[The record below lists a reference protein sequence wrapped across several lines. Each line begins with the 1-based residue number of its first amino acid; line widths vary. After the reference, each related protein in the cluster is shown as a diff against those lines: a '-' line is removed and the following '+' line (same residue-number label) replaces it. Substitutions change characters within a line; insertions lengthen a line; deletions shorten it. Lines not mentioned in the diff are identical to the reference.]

1 MSRLR
6 GPVLALVLASSPASP
21 APAQVREGLLFV
33 GAESRS
39 LRFDGLPVLH
49 RLRQT
54 VVPVGAVIPAGRFTF
69 DLGSSWASTRLD
81 RLDGTSHSVDAFT
94 DTQVRGA
101 VVIGGDVAVATV
113 LVNLPTGLD
122 RASPRDYTVIG
133 AISPGLL
140 GFPVASYASG
150 FSVTS
155 GLAGAVQTGNWS
167 MGLAASF
174 RLGSEFTPYADA
186 EGPITYKPGVE
197 VRMRAGVD
205 GVIGQSRLSAGLTY
219 STFGDDHFGQSGAL
233 RGEYRPGS
241 RWVAEAALLAPIGS
255 STLELAAWHFRRSA
269 GDSTGNSARNRENL
283 IGGEALLSI
292 PLAHW
297 IAFEPA
303 LMARRSNPEA
313 GSASMWGGGAGFR
326 LQLGGSISLS
336 PSMRFDRGEIEDPA
350 GNQAELRGW
359 FLSAFVRWTP

>member
-6 GPVLALVLASSPASP
+6 GPALALLLASLPASS
-21 APAQVREGLLFV
+21 APAQGREGQLFI
-33 GAESRS
+33 GAEARS
-39 LRFDGLPVLH
+39 LRFEGLPVLR

-69 DLGSSWASTRLD
+69 DIGSSWASTRMD

-94 DTQVRGA
+94 DSQVRGA
-101 VVIGGDVAVATV
+101 VVIGRDVAVATV

-122 RASPRDYTVIG
+122 RASPKDYTVIG

-140 GFPVASYASG
+140 GFPVASYAGG

-186 EGPITYKPGVE
+186 DGPITYKPGVE
-197 VRMRAGVD
+197 GRMRAGVD
-205 GVIGQSRLSAGLTY
+205 GVIGQSRLSAGVTY

-233 RGEYRPGS
+233 RGEYRPGP
-241 RWVAEAALLAPIGS
+241 RWVAEAALLAPVGS
-255 STLELAAWHFRRSA
+255 STLELSAWHFRRSA
-269 GDSTGNSARNRENL
+269 GDSTGSSARNRENL
-283 IGGEALLSI
+283 TGAEALLSI

-297 IAFEPA
+297 IALEPT
-303 LMARRSNPEA
+303 LMGRLSNPQA
-313 GSASMWGGGAGFR
+313 GSARLWGGGAGLR
-326 LQLGGSISLS
+326 LQLGPSVSFS
-336 PSMRFDRGEIEDPA
+336 PAVRFDRGEIEDPA
-350 GNQAELRGW
+350 GNQVDLRGW
-359 FLSAFVRWTP
+359 YLSGFIRWSP

>member
-1 MSRLR
+1 MSRIRRRVLLLALAS
-6 GPVLALVLASSPASP
+6 VLARP
-21 APAQVREGLLFV
+21 APAQVREGQLFI

-39 LRFDGLPVLH
+39 LRFEGLPVLR

-54 VVPVGAVIPAGRFTF
+54 AVPVGAVIPAGRFTF
-69 DLGSSWASTRLD
+69 DIGSSWASTRMD

-101 VVIGGDVAVATV
+101 VVIGRDVAVATL
-113 LVNLPTGLD
+113 LVNLPSGLD
-122 RASPRDYTVIG
+122 RASPKDYTVIG

-186 EGPITYKPGVE
+186 DGPITYKPGVE
-197 VRMRAGVD
+197 GRMRAGVD
-205 GVIGQSRLSAGLTY
+205 GLMGQSRLSAGVTY

-233 RGEYRPGS
+233 RGEYRPGP
-241 RWVAEAALLAPIGS
+241 RWVAEAALQAPIGS
-255 STLELAAWHFRRSA
+255 STFELSAWHFRRSA
-269 GDSTGNSARNRENL
+269 GDSTGSSARNRENL
-283 IGGEALLSI
+283 TGGEALLSI
-292 PLAHW
+292 PLAPW
-297 IAFEPA
+297 IAIEPSVMGR
-303 LMARRSNPEA
+303 LSNPQA
-313 GSASMWGGGAGFR
+313 GSARMWGGGAGVR
-326 LQLGGSISLS
+326 LLLGRSLSLS
-336 PSMRFDRGEIEDPA
+336 PAMRFDRGEIEDSA
-350 GNQAELRGW
+350 GNEVDLTGWYFSVFLRW
-359 FLSAFVRWTP
+359 SR

>member
-1 MSRLR
+1 M
-6 GPVLALVLASSPASP
+6 LASLLASP
-21 APAQVREGLLFV
+21 APAQGRAGQFFA

-39 LRFDGLPVLH
+39 IRFDGLPVLR

-69 DLGSSWASTRLD
+69 DLGSSWASTRMD

-101 VVIGGDVAVATV
+101 VVIGRDVAVATM

-122 RASPRDYTVIG
+122 RASPKDYTVIG

-197 VRMRAGVD
+197 GRVRAGAD
-205 GVIGQSRLSAGLTY
+205 GVIGQSRLSAGVTY

-233 RGEYRPGS
+233 RGEYRPGP

-255 STLELAAWHFRRSA
+255 STLELSAWHFRRSA
-269 GDSTGNSARNRENL
+269 GDSTGSSARNRENL
-283 IGGEALLSI
+283 TGGEALLSI
-292 PLAHW
+292 PVTPW
-297 IAFEPA
+297 IWFEPA
-303 LMARRSNPEA
+303 LMGRRSNPQA

-326 LQLGGSISLS
+326 LQLGGSVSLS
-336 PSMRFDRGEIEDPA
+336 PAMRFDRGEIEDAA
-350 GNQAELRGW
+350 GNQVDLRGW
-359 FLSAFVRWTP
+359 YLSAFLRWIP

>member
-1 MSRLR
+1 LSRIR
-6 GPVLALVLASSPASP
+6 GAVLAVVLALLPASP
-21 APAQVREGLLFV
+21 APAQEREGQLFI
-33 GAESRS
+33 GTESRS
-39 LRFDGLPVLH
+39 LRFDGLPVLR

-54 VVPVGAVIPAGRFTF
+54 VVPVGAVIPAGRLTF
-69 DLGSSWASTRLD
+69 DIGSSWASTRID

-101 VVIGGDVAVATV
+101 VVIGRDVAVATV

-122 RASPRDYTVIG
+122 RASPKDYTVIG
-133 AISPGLL
+133 AISPSLL

-186 EGPITYKPGVE
+186 DGPITYKPGVE
-197 VRMRAGVD
+197 GRMRAGVD
-205 GVIGQSRLSAGLTY
+205 GLIGQSRLSAGVTY

-233 RGEYRPGS
+233 RGEYRPGP
-241 RWVAEAALLAPIGS
+241 RWVAETVLLTPLGS

-269 GDSTGNSARNRENL
+269 GDSTGSSARNRENL
-283 IGGEALLSI
+283 TGGEALLSI

-297 IAFEPA
+297 IALEPSV
-303 LMARRSNPEA
+303 MGRWSNPQA
-313 GSASMWGGGAGFR
+313 GSARMWGGGAGVR
-326 LQLGGSISLS
+326 LRLGGSVSFS
-336 PSMRFDRGEIEDPA
+336 PAMRFDRGEIEDPA
-350 GNQAELRGW
+350 GNTVDLKGW
-359 FLSAFVRWTP
+359 HISAFIRWSP

>member
-1 MSRLR
+1 LSRLR
-6 GPVLALVLASSPASP
+6 GPVLALLLASLPASP
-21 APAQVREGLLFV
+21 APAQVREGQLFGGV
-33 GAESRS
+33 ESRS
-39 LRFDGLPVLH
+39 LRFDGLPVLR

-69 DLGSSWASTRLD
+69 DLGSSWASTRMD

-101 VVIGGDVAVATV
+101 VVIGREVAVATV

-150 FSVTS
+150 FSVTT

-197 VRMRAGVD
+197 GRVRAGLD
-205 GVIGQSRLSAGLTY
+205 GVIGQSRLSAGVTY

-233 RGEYRPGS
+233 RGEYRPGP
-241 RWVAEAALLAPIGS
+241 RWVAEAALLAPVGS
-255 STLELAAWHFRRSA
+255 STLELSAWHFRRSA
-269 GDSTGNSARNRENL
+269 GDSTGSSARNRENL
-283 IGGEALLSI
+283 TGAEALLSI

-303 LMARRSNPEA
+303 LMGRRSNPQA
-313 GSASMWGGGAGFR
+313 GSASMWGVGAGFR
-326 LQLGGSISLS
+326 LRLAGSLSLS

-350 GNQAELRGW
+350 GNQVDLRGW
-359 FLSAFVRWTP
+359 YFSAFVRWSP

>member
-1 MSRLR
+1 MSRLH
-6 GPVLALVLASSPASP
+6 GPVLALLLAALPARP
-21 APAQVREGLLFV
+21 APAQGREGQLFA
-33 GAESRS
+33 GSESRS
-39 LRFDGLPVLH
+39 LRFDGLPVLG
-49 RLRQT
+49 RLRQI

-69 DLGSSWASTRLD
+69 DLGSAWASTRMD

-101 VVIGGDVAVATV
+101 VVIGREAAVATV

-122 RASPRDYTVIG
+122 RASARDYTVLG

-167 MGLAASF
+167 MGLAASL

-197 VRMRAGVD
+197 GRMRAGVD
-205 GVIGQSRLSAGLTY
+205 GVIGQSRLSAGFTY

-233 RGEYRPGS
+233 RGEYRPGP
-241 RWVAEAALLAPIGS
+241 RWVAEAALLAPLGA
-255 STLELAAWHFRRSA
+255 STLELSAWHFRRSA
-269 GDSTGNSARNRENL
+269 GDSTGSSARNRENL
-283 IGGEALLSI
+283 TGGEALLSVS
-292 PLAHW
+292 LAHW

-303 LMARRSNPEA
+303 LMGRRSNPQA
-313 GSASMWGGGAGFR
+313 GSASLWGAGAGFR
-326 LQLGGSISLS
+326 LQPGGSVSISPAL
-336 PSMRFDRGEIEDPA
+336 RFDRGEIQDPA
-350 GNQAELRGW
+350 GNLVELRGW
-359 FLSAFVRWTP
+359 YLSAFVRWIL